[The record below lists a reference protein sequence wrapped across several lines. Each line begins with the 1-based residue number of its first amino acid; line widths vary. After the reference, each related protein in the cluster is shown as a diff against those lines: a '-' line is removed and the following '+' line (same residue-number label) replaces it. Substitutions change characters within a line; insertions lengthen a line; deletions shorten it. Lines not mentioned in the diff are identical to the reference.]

1 MRSKIT
7 AVCIAGIV
15 SCGFASAS
23 VAGEITFTPSI
34 MVAEEYNDNIY
45 ETWNNRESDFITHL
59 TPGITASYKAP
70 LWDWDLTYSL
80 NYAYY
85 ARLKEDETTHGI
97 STRGLVRLID
107 EFLFLEVSDTYRKT
121 SLDVTRDV
129 TQEGVLGGDQ
139 TDQNIFTASPYMVFH
154 PTDLTTLRTG
164 YRYTNVWY
172 KESTAVDKTENGA
185 FADLTYQMTDKF
197 SLTGGYVFTN
207 QDTDLQD
214 YNKHDV
220 YGGFRYEYAES
231 SFIHGRAGNSWIGY
245 QGGRDVSNPFW
256 NAGITHTLDTVTL
269 SFDTGVIYTEDPR
282 SVMTEET
289 SYTGR
294 AVKKF
299 NRGEA
304 GISLNYAEYRNTDL
318 DTLETTR
325 YGTGLNGRYDLTESL
340 IGHLNF
346 TAERYND
353 KLINTYTNRFVVDY
367 GVTYAIAHDL
377 SVGLNHRYIEYSS
390 PGILSDNKRI
400 HRVILS
406 LNKTF

>member
-1 MRSKIT
+1 VLSKVSICCIT
-7 AVCIAGIV
+7 AGLSLSVATAAIAGDLTFRPSLSV
-15 SCGFASAS
+15 S
-23 VAGEITFTPSI
+23 
-34 MVAEEYNDNIY
+34 EEYNDNIY
-45 ETWNNRESDFITHL
+45 ETWDNRESDFITHL
-59 TPGITASYKAP
+59 TPGLTATYKAP

-85 ARLKEDETTHGI
+85 ARLKEDETTHGL

-172 KESTAVDKTENGA
+172 KETSAVDKTENGA

-220 YGGFRYEYAES
+220 YGGFRYEYAEN

-245 QGGRDVSNPFW
+245 KGGNDLSNPFW
-256 NAGITHTLDTVTL
+256 NAGISHALDTVTL
-269 SFDTGVIYTEDPR
+269 SFDTGVVYTEDPR

-294 AVKKF
+294 VMKKF
-299 NRGEA
+299 ARGDL
-304 GISLNYAEYRNTDL
+304 GVSLNYAEYRNTDL

-325 YGTGLNGRYDLTESL
+325 YGTGLNGKYDLAESL

-346 TAERYND
+346 SAERYND
-353 KLINTYTNRFVVDY
+353 ELINTYTNRFVVDY
-367 GVTYAIAHDL
+367 GVTYAIAQDL
-377 SVGLNHRYIEYSS
+377 SVGLNHRYIDYSS
-390 PGILSDNKRI
+390 PVIINDNKRI
-400 HRVILS
+400 NRVILS
-406 LNKTF
+406 LNKQF

>member
-1 MRSKIT
+1 MRSKLT
-7 AVCIAGIV
+7 VMCIAGMV
-15 SCGFASAS
+15 SCGFTSAS
-23 VAGEITFTPSI
+23 VAGELTFKPSL

-59 TPGITASYKAP
+59 IPGITANYKAP

-80 NYAYY
+80 DYAYY
-85 ARLKEDETTHGI
+85 ARLKEDETSHGL
-97 STRGLVRLID
+97 STRGLVKLID

-154 PTDLTTLRTG
+154 PSERTTLRTG

-172 KESTAVDKTENGA
+172 KEASAVDKTENGA

-197 SLTGGYVFTN
+197 SLTGGYLFTH
-207 QDTDLQD
+207 QDTDIQD
-214 YNKHDV
+214 YDKHDV
-220 YGGFRYEYAES
+220 YGGFRYEYAEG

-256 NAGITHTLDTVTL
+256 NAGISHALDTVTL
-269 SFDTGVIYTEDPR
+269 SFDTGVVYTEDPR
-282 SVMTEET
+282 SVITEET

-294 AVKKF
+294 AIKKF
-299 NRGEA
+299 ARGDL
-304 GISLNYAEYRNTDL
+304 GVSLNYAEYRNTEL
-318 DTLETTR
+318 DALDTTR
-325 YGTGLNGRYDLTESL
+325 YGTGLNGRYDLAESL

-367 GVTYAIAHDL
+367 GVTYAIAKDL
-377 SVGLNHRYIEYSS
+377 SIALNHRYIDYSS
-390 PGILSDNKRI
+390 PVIINDNKRI
-400 HRVILS
+400 NRVILS
-406 LNKTF
+406 LNKAF